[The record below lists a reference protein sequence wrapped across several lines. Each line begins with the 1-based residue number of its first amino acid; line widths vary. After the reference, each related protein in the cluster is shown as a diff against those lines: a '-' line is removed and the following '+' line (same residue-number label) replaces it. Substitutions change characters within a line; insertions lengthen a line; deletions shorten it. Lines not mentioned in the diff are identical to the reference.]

1 MTSTK
6 SATRPSGLR
15 HATNVLEHS
24 LWRFDDRIKDRS
36 SLMKFRFQF
45 KMPISWSRVKSV
57 PKLGQD
63 PREMSSKDLEA
74 IKADPRFSGVSVGLD
89 PEGIVVYVRESEVT
103 PAMVEAF
110 TDYHGYGYVLW
121 ATSTQRRR
129 ILNGLPPRFVSLS
142 KGGPGE
148 ESFVGDI
155 PSLEALNLDVGLTE
169 SVDLSALSR
178 LKTLN
183 MREDSPRFTGVFEN
197 KALEI
202 FRAEG
207 LTRGHFEELG
217 SHLSLRTLD
226 LRRSKLRDVSS
237 LGNLKNLRF
246 LNIAFMK
253 GVNDFSWVANCTNLE
268 HLWIEYNGP
277 IEDTSFL
284 RHLPRLKELR
294 MQSLNSNTIIED
306 IAGLRSL
313 GTLSLRALMKR
324 ETPEKP
330 ASLEPLRGHPKL
342 CVFVAEGPWH
352 IESVEP
358 LAECPELAHVSVE
371 GTGSKVANTSIEELI
386 KAPKI
391 RFVKIPGSRRWT
403 SPLSST
409 RF

>member
-15 HATNVLEHS
+15 CATNVLEHS
-24 LWRFDDRIKDRS
+24 LLRIDDRIKDRS
-36 SLMKFRFQF
+36 FPMKFRFQF

-74 IKADPRFSGVSVGLD
+74 IKADPRFSGSRVEIRPEGPLVSVWH
-89 PEGIVVYVRESEVT
+89 EGVT
-103 PAMVEAF
+103 TAMVEAF
-110 TDYHGYGYVLW
+110 TAHHGYGYSLFPG
-121 ATSTQRRR
+121 STRRRR
-129 ILNGLPPRFVSLS
+129 ILDGLPPRYLSLD
-142 KGGPGE
+142 KGGSGE
-148 ESFVGDI
+148 ESFVGEI
-155 PSLEALNLDVGLTE
+155 PSLETLILCRDLTE

-183 MREDSPRFTGVFEN
+183 LFEDSPRFTGVFEN
-197 KALEI
+197 KSLEV
-202 FRAEG
+202 FKAEG
-207 LTRGHFEELG
+207 LMRSHFEELG
-217 SHLSLRTLD
+217 SHVSLRTLD
-226 LRRSKLRDVSS
+226 LRRSKIKDFSS
-237 LGNLKNLRF
+237 LGNLTNLRF
-246 LNIAFMK
+246 LNIAFMN
-253 GVNDFSWVANCTNLE
+253 GVSDFSWVANCTNLE
-268 HLWIEYNGP
+268 YLWIEYNGP

-324 ETPEKP
+324 EPPEKP
-330 ASLEPLRGHPKL
+330 TSLEPLRGHPKL
-342 CVFVAEGPWH
+342 CVFVAEGLWH

-403 SPLSST
+403 SPLSCT